1 MGRTSGSFSLAGTVE
16 PLVAAPLDARS
27 VVRNESDLTAVGTF
41 NYVYVGMQTFVLET
55 QKRYTLIGSD
65 TTDPANWREDGTA
78 ADTTVF
84 QFGGSVAFANKPS
97 ASADYVGFIYNITDS
112 FTTTADFIEGA
123 GHNYPAGTD
132 IAIVNVGTDQSPSY
146 KYDVY
151 TGNLEGYQT
160 KTQYDVLPTASAELE
175 DKIFQYTGET
185 TATLTNGCY
194 YQCVEDSE
202 NPGTYIWVTKSV
214 MEGGDDKLDAQL
226 TVTKTVGGI
235 NSGATIPVGTTFEEI
250 FRNMLN
256 PVENP
261 TLTNPS
267 ASLSGSGSK
276 LLEKGATQ
284 SVTLTATLDRGSISP
299 AYGTSGYRSGPA
311 LDYALNG
318 GSAQASNEFTETV
331 SEQNATFYVDINYSQ
346 GEQPKNSIGGDYS
359 SPLNAGSVRS
369 GNVTYSFTDAIWSNS
384 ANIGTIAKDALVA
397 KSAGTKTFV
406 FPAATV
412 ANPEVFDV
420 AESWAITSIE
430 LLNTLS
436 NQWEHCESEYTV
448 TDTTHDNAGGT
459 STAYK
464 RYTCNLGYD
473 MGSRS
478 VRIKWS
484 TT

>member
-1 MGRTSGSFSLAGTVE
+1 MGRTTGSFSLAGTLE

-27 VVRNESDLTAVGTF
+27 VIRYESDLTAVGTF
-41 NYVYVGMQTFVLET
+41 NYTYVGMQTFVLET
-55 QKRYTLIGSD
+55 QKRYTLIGAD
-65 TTDPANWREDGTA
+65 TTVAANWREDGTA
-78 ADTTVF
+78 ADTAVY
-84 QFGGSVAFANKPS
+84 QFGGSVAFANLPALS
-97 ASADYVGFIYNITDS
+97 SDRIGFLYNITND
-112 FTTTADFIEGA
+112 FTTTNDFVEGA
-123 GHNYPAGTD
+123 GVNYTAGTD
-132 IAIVNVGTDQSPSY
+132 VAIVNIGTDQSPTL
-146 KYDVY
+146 KYDTY
-151 TGNLEGYQT
+151 TGNLSGYQT
-160 KTQYDVLPTASAELE
+160 KNQYTVLPAASSAEE
-175 DKIFQYTGET
+175 GHIYQYIGDT
-185 TATLTNGCY
+185 TVDYVNGYY
-194 YQCVEDSE
+194 YQCVEDESD
-202 NPGTYIWVTKSV
+202 PGTFIWEAKSV
-214 MEGGDDKLDAQL
+214 MEGADDKLDANL

-235 NSGATIPVGTTFEEI
+235 NSGTTLNAGTSFEQI
-250 FRNMLN
+250 FRDMMN

-267 ASLSGSGSK
+267 ASLTGTGAK
-276 LLEKGATQ
+276 LLEKGATL
-284 SVTLTATLDRGSISP
+284 SATFTATLDRGSISP

-311 LDYALNG
+311 LDYALNE

-331 SEQNATFYVDINYSQ
+331 SEGNRTFFVDINYSQ

-359 SPLNAGSVRS
+359 SPLSAGTVRS
-369 GNVTYSFTDAIWSNS
+369 GVVSYNFVNAIWSNS
-384 ANIGTIAKDALVA
+384 AAIGTIAKDALVA

-420 AESWAITSIE
+420 PADWTITHVE

-436 NQWEHCESEYTV
+436 NQWENCASEYTI
-448 TDTTHDNAGGT
+448 TDTTHDDAGGT

-464 RYTCNLGYD
+464 RYTNNLGYD